1 MAKRE
6 GFCFRLV
13 MNMTAVLHTLF
24 LEGEFTQMLM
34 SSFLCIPSMFGYYSP
49 KLQQR
54 GLLGLPPILLC
65 QSFFYAVDPH
75 SNVSIFN
82 DKRNVP
88 CQLGKP
94 EIRGEKLNCTFPN
107 EITTPASFP
116 PPFSFLF
123 YFFRFQNETTTNTPT

>member
-13 MNMTAVLHTLF
+13 MNMTAAATYSISRRRIYTNVDVQLPLHSQHVWLLF
-24 LEGEFTQMLM
+24 SQT
-34 SSFLCIPSMFGYYSP
+34 SA
-49 KLQQR
+49 
-54 GLLGLPPILLC
+54 GLPPILPC

-94 EIRGEKLNCTFPN
+94 EIRGEKLNCTIPN
-107 EITTPASFP
+107 EITAPFP
-116 PPFSFLF
+116 LPFS
-123 YFFRFQNETTTNTPT
+123 YFFGFQNEDKIDLVGFPGFQRNYI

>member
-13 MNMTAVLHTLF
+13 MNMTAAATYSISRRRIYTNVDVQLPLHSQHVWLLF
-24 LEGEFTQMLM
+24 SQT
-34 SSFLCIPSMFGYYSP
+34 SAA
-49 KLQQR
+49 

-116 PPFSFLF
+116 SLFL
-123 YFFRFQNETTTNTPT
+123 PVLLL